1 MLYFEGNVT
10 PEVYAME
17 WRTCAR
23 FPDYEVSEY
32 GDIRRRT
39 AIMNRPVGYRLRGF
53 PSRDGYWMYA
63 ITAPGNEHNQSV
75 MAYRLVAE
83 AFLGPPP
90 FEGAE
95 VAHRSGSHVSAYWRD
110 LRWTTRK
117 DNHAD
122 LQVHGTA
129 VKGPRNGRAK
139 MTDEQAFE
147 CRYEYR
153 VLKHK
158 GFRRSYG
165 GFKLLQQKYGLSR
178 TSLALLGDGKTWW
191 HLPDDE
197 RPL

>member
-1 MLYFEGNVT
+1 MIVFEGNIPVAA
-10 PEVYAME
+10 YAME
-17 WRTCAR
+17 WRPCAR
-23 FPDYEVSEY
+23 FPDYEVSEF

-39 AIMNRPVGYRLRGF
+39 ANYNRPIGYRLRGF

-63 ITAPGNEHNQSV
+63 ITAPGEDHNSSV

-95 VAHRSGSHVSAYWRD
+95 VAHRSGSHVSAYWKD

-117 DNHAD
+117 SNHAD
-122 LQVHGTA
+122 LKIHGTSLTGI
-129 VKGPRNGRAK
+129 KNGRAK
-139 MTDEQAFE
+139 LTDEQAFE

-153 VLKHK
+153 KLRKK
-158 GFRRSYG
+158 GLGYNYG
-165 GFKLLQQKYGLSR
+165 GFKLLKEKYGIGGTTLR
-178 TSLALLGDGKTWW
+178 LLGDGHTWT
-191 HLPDDE
+191 HLPIDE

>member
-1 MLYFEGNVT
+1 MIYFEGNVT

-17 WRTCAR
+17 WRACAR

-39 AIMNRPVGYRLRGF
+39 ALMNRPIGYRLRGF
-53 PSRDGYWMYA
+53 PSRDGYWAYA
-63 ITAPGNEHNQSV
+63 ITKPGEDHNCTV

-90 FEGAE
+90 FDDAE

-110 LRWTTRK
+110 LRWATRK

-129 VKGPRNGRAK
+129 VKGGRNGRTK
-139 MTDEQAFE
+139 LTDETAFE
-147 CRYEYR
+147 LRYEYR
-153 VLKHK
+153 RLRKKGVGYNYGKLKAL
-158 GFRRSYG
+158 RE
-165 GFKLLQQKYGLSR
+165 KYGISDVAMR
-178 TSLALLGDGKTWW
+178 LLGEGQTWQ